1 MRIIG
6 NVITATL
13 ALNPQLGCLAA
24 SCDGATKERMDLSVG
39 MFVTPGTKTLEI
51 HDQVIMMIQMLS
63 RYGKEFVA

>member
-51 HDQVIMMIQMLS
+51 I
-63 RYGKEFVA
+63 E